1 MSRQYPFLVSVYI
14 CVYNHKKYIRR
25 CLDSIIS
32 QETDFPYEII
42 VKDDCSTDGTQ
53 AILKE
58 YQLRYPDLIRLIL
71 LEENYFSK
79 GKSSIAFQKE
89 KKKKKGKYFAIC
101 EGDDYW
107 TDNKKLQKQIDILER
122 NPDCFGCCSNQI
134 VVQENEEPWPH
145 QYQLLFHETQ
155 DVKHDKSYLDHYC
168 KFSHTASLV
177 LRSSLFDD
185 MTEEAKAEYSE
196 LAVNGDIKQS
206 ALVAA
211 HGSMYHIAQ
220 NLACYRFV
228 PKGNSSWS
236 SLTSEKNISWKTLNQ
251 LIEIKHFIK
260 KHYNTE
266 ILYYH
271 YCEKILENS
280 LSCLIRQP
288 NNENYRIF
296 HNCLKE
302 VSSIYTKNIEIL
314 TIKILCK
321 KIYNF
326 GMSRIYSWWMTL
338 HK

>member
-1 MSRQYPFLVSVYI
+1 MKVSFKTNNHHGGSHHFLVSIYI
-14 CVYNHKKYIRR
+14 CAYNHEKYIRR

-53 AILKE
+53 GILKE
-58 YQLRYPDLIRLIL
+58 YQSRYPDLIHLIL

-79 GKSSIAFQKE
+79 GKASIAFQKVLE
-89 KKKKKGKYFAIC
+89 VKQGKYFAIC

-107 TDNKKLQKQIDILER
+107 TDNKKLQKQIDILEK
-122 NPDCFGCCSNQI
+122 NSDCFGCCSNQI
-134 VVQENEEPWPH
+134 VVQENEDPWPC
-145 QYQLLFHETQ
+145 QYQLQFHETQ

-168 KFSHTASLV
+168 KFSHTASVV

-185 MTEEAKAEYSE
+185 MTKEAKEEYSK

-206 ALVAA
+206 ALIAA
-211 HGSMYHIAQ
+211 HGCMYHIAQ

-236 SLTSEKNISWKTLNQ
+236 SLTNGKNISWKTLNQ

-271 YCEKILENS
+271 YCEKLLENS
-280 LSCLIRQP
+280 LSYLIRQP
-288 NNENYRIF
+288 NKENYKIF
-296 HNCLKE
+296 NKCLKYT
-302 VSSIYTKNIEIL
+302 SS
-314 TIKILCK
+314 
-321 KIYNF
+321 
-326 GMSRIYSWWMTL
+326 M
-338 HK
+338 